1 MSEQFYLDK
10 FNEHRDLGMRQLDA
24 GDLKEARYNLIKAAE
39 YLYKLAQIS
48 RGRLQQVRFENAN
61 KLMEMVRNIEANPA
75 QYSKRKEARSAEGS
89 SGTGQDERE
98 KDTAAEWVVRE
109 KPNIRF
115 SDIAGLEDVKE
126 QIRVKMIYPF
136 VHTDKAEKYGIRKGG
151 GILLYGPPG
160 TGKTMLGKAVA
171 CELDAPFFLIK
182 PSDILSKWV
191 GESEKN
197 IARLFDETRKYDK
210 AIIFIDEVEAI
221 VPRRREMQHS
231 VMQRVVPQI
240 LAEMDGFEQRKNSL
254 LFLGATNEPWEID
267 YAMMRPG
274 RLDEKIYVGL
284 PDEPARRAILTIN
297 LKNAPLAPDVDL
309 GALARL
315 LDGYSGADIAYLCRK
330 VRETVFLESV
340 EKNTDRPI
348 SMSDFQT
355 VLRKMGPSVE
365 PKDLIAFEKF
375 RQEMVK

>member
-48 RGRLQQVRFENAN
+48 KGKLQAVRFENAN
-61 KLMEMVRNIEANPA
+61 KLMELVKNIEANPG
-75 QYSKRKEARSAEGS
+75 QYGKRKEAKSAEGS
-89 SGTGQDERE
+89 SGAGQDEKE
-98 KDTAAEWVVRE
+98 KDAASEWVVRE
-109 KPNIRF
+109 KPNIKF
-115 SDIAGLEDVKE
+115 ADIAGLEDVKE

-151 GILLYGPPG
+151 GLLLYGPPG
-160 TGKTMLGKAVA
+160 TGKTMLGKAIA

-197 IARLFDETRKYDK
+197 IAKLFDETRKHDK

-274 RLDEKIYVGL
+274 RLDEKIYIGL
-284 PDEPARRAILTIN
+284 PDQTARRAILAIN
-297 LKNAPLAPDVDL
+297 LKSAPLAPDVDL
-309 GALARL
+309 DVLARRL
-315 LDGYSGADIAYLCRK
+315 EGYSGADIAYVCRK

-348 SMSDFQT
+348 GMADFES

-365 PKDLIAFEKF
+365 PKDLVAFEKF
-375 RQEMVK
+375 KQEMLK